1 MVNIP
6 VKSEEQLQ
14 VEHILVGN
22 SGMGVTKDKA
32 ASSYLQ
38 AWTNQRQLLSP
49 KLIHLQALLIFK
61 LSQYSTRLLIS
72 GSKCSMIN

>member
-6 VKSEEQLQ
+6 VQSEEQLQ
-14 VEHILVGN
+14 VEHSLVGN

-32 ASSYLQ
+32 ALSYLQ

-49 KLIHLQALLIFK
+49 KLIHLQTLLIFK
-61 LSQYSTRLLIS
+61 LSQ
-72 GSKCSMIN
+72 